1 MKTAAVIVA
10 AGRSERFGG
19 PVPKQYL
26 EVAGR
31 PLLAWTVQRFESAT
45 SIDAVLL
52 VVAEDQLL
60 YVSEKVVDPYGY
72 TKVIKIVPGGESRQE
87 SVLKGLT
94 RLPIST
100 ELVAIHDGARPLT
113 HPDDIDAVV
122 TVAAQDGA
130 AMLAAKVTDTVKR
143 AKDNYILSTL
153 DRSDLFLAQ
162 TPQVF
167 GYDMIIEAHRRAA
180 KEGCDVTDDAAL
192 IESAGFKIKLVESTF
207 PNQKVT
213 TREDMAA
220 VATLL
225 TGEAN
230 E

>member
-31 PLLAWTVQRFESAT
+31 PLLAWTVQRFESAA
-45 SIDAVLL
+45 SIDTVLL

-72 TKVIKIVPGGESRQE
+72 SKVIKIVPGGESRQE
-87 SVLKGLT
+87 SVLNGLT

-100 ELVAIHDGARPLT
+100 ELVAIHDGARALT
-113 HPDDIDAVV
+113 NPDDIDAVV
-122 TVAAQDGA
+122 AVAEKDGA
-130 AMLAAKVTDTVKR
+130 AMLATKVTDTVKR
-143 AKDNYILSTL
+143 AKDNYVLSTL

-162 TPQVF
+162 TPQAF
-167 GYDMIIEAHRRAA
+167 GYDMIVDVHRRAA
-180 KEGCDVTDDAAL
+180 QEGCEATDDAAL
-192 IESAGFKIKLVESTF
+192 VETAGFKIKLVESMY

-220 VATLL
+220 VAALL
-225 TGEAN
+225 HGEAN